1 MSGAAIF
8 PRTRAP
14 SAGETGAGPRV
25 RTGARG
31 GARAAESGKGRDRSR
46 AAHAQPKPKGRG
58 RGRAHLA
65 RAGRRRGRLGAR
77 VPPCEPSLFA
87 PLPLRPQRKSDMLS
101 FFQVP
106 FPFPCAW
113 QILMGR
119 LLRTP
124 RSVRN
129 LAVPKYTR
137 CSQDRVYVCGVG
149 WVGGCVSVCACDDFP
164 APISSR
170 RQITLASHLSTFSEP
185 LVPPSEKW
193 EW

>member
-25 RTGARG
+25 RTGTRG

-65 RAGRRRGRLGAR
+65 QAGRGRGRLGAR
-77 VPPCEPSLFA
+77 VPPWEPSLFA
-87 PLPLRPQRKSDMLS
+87 PLPFRPLRKSDMLS

-106 FPFPCAW
+106 FPFLCAW

-129 LAVPKYTR
+129 LAVPNYTR
-137 CSQDRVYVCGVG
+137 CSQDRVCV
-149 WVGGCVSVCACDDFP
+149 WVGGRVCVCVC
-164 APISSR
+164 
-170 RQITLASHLSTFSEP
+170 
-185 LVPPSEKW
+185 V
-193 EW
+193 